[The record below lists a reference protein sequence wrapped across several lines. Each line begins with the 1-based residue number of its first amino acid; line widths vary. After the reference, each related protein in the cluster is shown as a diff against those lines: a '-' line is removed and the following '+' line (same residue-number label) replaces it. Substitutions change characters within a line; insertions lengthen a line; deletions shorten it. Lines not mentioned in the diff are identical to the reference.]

1 MPQSIRGDTMWR
13 FIAPDKP
20 IRTSEKFL
28 PLVNNKDWF
37 IEAKIDGWRCEI
49 GNFNGNIHTIG
60 RTGNKLDVPTHL
72 VEQAKEIV
80 PDGCAI
86 DCEWINPTRIKAIN
100 TTLGCNIPLITKMVG
115 LDITWHQGVYI
126 GRKPILDRTA
136 LALYNAL
143 PTTTIETITDAADFV
158 KSIRFDCSPTE
169 AYKLQQS
176 HPISEGLV
184 VKRKSSKTVGR
195 NDVSHKNPNW
205 YKIKYR

>member
-1 MPQSIRGDTMWR
+1 MWR

-20 IRTSEKFL
+20 IRTSEDFL
-28 PLVNNKDWF
+28 TIVNSDDYF

-49 GNFNGNIHTIG
+49 GNFNGKMHAIG
-60 RTGNKLDVPTHL
+60 RRGNKLDVPECLLT
-72 VEQAKEIV
+72 QAAELV

-100 TTLGCNIPLITKMVG
+100 TTLGCNLPYITKMVV
-115 LDITWHQGVYI
+115 LDITWHQGLYI

-136 LALYNAL
+136 LEVYNAL
-143 PTTTIETITDAADFV
+143 PTTTIDAILDAADFV
-158 KSIRFDCSPTE
+158 KSVRFNCNAKE
-169 AYKLQQS
+169 AYQLQQN

-195 NDVSHKNPNW
+195 NDVSHKNPGW